1 MYTRF
6 FFSLSF
12 LSFNIVICQGRSR
25 EGKLTGYTETHEFRI
40 KFVGFSIDFL
50 SIRSYQASDRSPAGR
65 FPFKGKKQFPLFFL
79 HSSQKDTS
87 PWSRQLERKVADRWI
102 RPIPNS
108 GENLRRDDIGTK
120 FTILRIVEPGED
132 LSASLGPSHPSW
144 MGETFMIFYGFWLN
158 FIERTLA

>member
-1 MYTRF
+1 MHTRF
-6 FFSLSF
+6 SLPF
-12 LSFNIVICQGRSR
+12 VPFIQHRHLSSNTERR
-25 EGKLTGYTETHEFRI
+25 KTDYTETHEFRI

-50 SIRSYQASDRSPAGR
+50 SIPSLRSPAGR
-65 FPFKGKKQFPLFFL
+65 FPSNGKKQFPLFSL
-79 HSSQKDTS
+79 HPSQKDTS

-120 FTILRIVEPGED
+120 FTILRIERR
-132 LSASLGPSHPSW
+132 LIRFSRPSHPSW